1 LIHFDFLCGIV
12 SVFFGEI
19 LRKGMS
25 QQTFRLDVDEIMV
38 AMSLRLGDLDVTK
51 VLAQQ
56 CVSMA
61 DEDGNG
67 KVSKEEL
74 RKFMIQEAKAR
85 ISPKT

>member
-1 LIHFDFLCGIV
+1 
-12 SVFFGEI
+12 
-19 LRKGMS
+19 
-25 QQTFRLDVDEIMV
+25 MV

-74 RKFMIQEAKAR
+74 RKFMMQEAKAR

>member
-1 LIHFDFLCGIV
+1 MALFL
-12 SVFFGEI
+12 VFFREK